1 VEAARPP
8 RHEEDLMSES
18 PSDGLQDQERTHP
31 EDPSEGASTDQAA
44 EPNTPRVHSEDPA
57 EGPDDESAV
66 S

>member
-1 VEAARPP
+1 
-8 RHEEDLMSES
+8 MTES

-31 EDPSEGASTDQAA
+31 EDPSEGASADQAQEA
-44 EPNTPRVHSEDPA
+44 DVPRVHSEDPA

>member
-1 VEAARPP
+1 
-8 RHEEDLMSES
+8 MTES

-31 EDPSEGASTDQAA
+31 EDPSEGASTDQAEA
-44 EPNTPRVHSEDPA
+44 ADTPRVHSEEPA

>member
-1 VEAARPP
+1 
-8 RHEEDLMSES
+8 MSES

-31 EDPSEGASTDQAA
+31 QGPSEGATADQAEA
-44 EPNTPRVHSEDPA
+44 PDTPRVHPEDPA

>member
-1 VEAARPP
+1 
-8 RHEEDLMSES
+8 MTES
-18 PSDGLQDQERTHP
+18 PSDGLQDQERSHP
-31 EDPSEGASTDQAA
+31 EDPSEGASADQVQ